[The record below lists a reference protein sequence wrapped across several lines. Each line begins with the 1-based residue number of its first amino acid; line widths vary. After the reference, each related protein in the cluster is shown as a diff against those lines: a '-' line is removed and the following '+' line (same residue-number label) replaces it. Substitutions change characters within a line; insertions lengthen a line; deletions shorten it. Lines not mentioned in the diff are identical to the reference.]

1 MPIRRPVRV
10 GVALLGMLGLAGPA
24 WGQAASPAGPATP
37 DRSSGDRGAY
47 EAFVP
52 LLERDEP
59 RPSFWGEASPP
70 VGTEPAEAASETPV
84 PPAPGDEQ
92 AAQAGSADH
101 ARH

>member
-1 MPIRRPVRV
+1 MSTYRPARV
-10 GVALLGMLGLAGPA
+10 GVALLGVLGLADPA

-37 DRSSGDRGAY
+37 DRGAY

-70 VGTEPAEAASETPV
+70 VGAEPAEAASGTPV

-101 ARH
+101 AHH